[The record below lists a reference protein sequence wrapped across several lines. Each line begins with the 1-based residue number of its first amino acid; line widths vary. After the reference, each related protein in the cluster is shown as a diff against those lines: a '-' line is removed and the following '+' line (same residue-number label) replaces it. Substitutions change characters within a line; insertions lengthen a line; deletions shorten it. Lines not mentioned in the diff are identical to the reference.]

1 MLSENERESLGRV
14 FAEFACVRG
23 VYLFGSHAEETDNP
37 ESDLDLG
44 VVLDDGYD
52 RGIQLE
58 MLARLAVHGLERA
71 DAVILNEA
79 SPLLRHEAVKYHLVL
94 YVRDDFDATAYAER
108 AVMEYL
114 DFYPFYMVQ
123 REYLRRDMLGER
135 P

>member
-1 MLSENERESLGRV
+1 MLSENERVSLGRV
-14 FAEFACVRG
+14 FAEFPCVCG
-23 VYLFGSHAEETDNP
+23 VYLFGSYAEETDNP

-58 MLARLAVHGLERA
+58 MLARLAVRGFERA
-71 DAVILNEA
+71 DAAILNEA
-79 SPLLRHEAVKYHLVL
+79 SPLLRHEAVKHRLLL
-94 YVRDDFDATAYAER
+94 YARDDFDAMAYAER
-108 AVMEYL
+108 ATMEYL

-123 REYLRRDMLGER
+123 REYLRRDVLGEQ